1 LIQRNVG
8 LLDQYASQGVPILG
22 LEPSCLLTLVDEYP
36 DLFPSEAT
44 ARVARQAR
52 LIEAFLAEH
61 WPESLPRGTATTGTS
76 GSTPGAPQVLL
87 HGHCQQK
94 ALVGTGATR
103 RALTEVAGLEV
114 REVDSGCCG
123 MAGSFGYEHYDVSQQ
138 IGERVLFPA
147 VRAHAAQGADHVIC
161 APGFSCRHQI
171 AEGTERRAW
180 HPIELL
186 HQQRLG
192 GPTH

>member
-1 LIQRNVG
+1 
-8 LLDQYASQGVPILG
+8 
-22 LEPSCLLTLVDEYP
+22 
-36 DLFPSEAT
+36 
-44 ARVARQAR
+44 RQAR
-52 LIEAFLAEH
+52 LIEAFLAEQL
-61 WPESLPRGTATTGTS
+61 PESPPRGGPDRATAGAVTGS
-76 GSTPGAPQVLL
+76 PRVLR

-103 RALTEVAGLEV
+103 RALAEVAGLEV

-147 VRAHAAQGADHVIC
+147 VRDHTARGADHVIC

-171 AEGTERRAW
+171 ADGTDRRAW
-180 HPIELL
+180 HPVELL
-186 HQQRLG
+186 HQQLLG
-192 GPTH
+192 GPPR